1 MGAMPARFD
10 MNLLSVAV
18 AICETGSVSAAAR
31 RLAMSQPAVSTALN
45 KLRAALGDPL
55 FVRTPKG
62 MEPTP
67 RAVAVAASM
76 KEVLARVES
85 EVLAKTEFAPARS
98 THAFTFALSDIGDMV
113 FLPRLVEALRV
124 EAPHSSVKSVSLSP
138 PEIERGLQFGDID
151 LAVGFFPDLR
161 GASFFQQRLFSHTFV
176 CLMRA
181 DHPIAGH
188 RLTVKQFLALEHAV
202 VRASGRSQEVFERF
216 LERKRLRRRI
226 VLYTPHFMSIPM
238 VIAKSDLVVTV
249 PLAVGTCFARS
260 GHIKLVRLPFDIPK
274 FDLKQHW
281 HRRYHHDAR
290 NRWIRGLVARLFN
303 DEVDEWKDY
312 ERSL

>member
-1 MGAMPARFD
+1 MPARFD
-10 MNLLSVAV
+10 LNLLNVAV
-18 AICETGSVSAAAR
+18 AIYEAGSVSAAAR
-31 RLAMSQPAVSTALN
+31 QLGMSQPAVSTALN

-55 FVRTPKG
+55 FLRTPKG

-67 RAVAVAASM
+67 RAVAIAAST
-76 KEVLARVES
+76 KDILARVEG
-85 EVLAKTEFAPARS
+85 EVLAQGKFDPLSPGT
-98 THAFTFALSDIGDMV
+98 FTFALSDIGDMV
-113 FLPRLVEALRV
+113 FLPRLIEALRI
-124 EAPHSSVKSVSLSP
+124 EAPRSAVRSVSLAP
-138 PEIERGLQFGDID
+138 ADIERGLHLGDID
-151 LAVGFFPDLR
+151 LAIGFFPDLK
-161 GASFFQQRLFSHTFV
+161 GTSFFQQRLFSHTFV

-216 LERKRLRRRI
+216 LERKRLHRRI
-226 VLYTPHFMSIPM
+226 ALHTPHFMSIPM

-249 PLAVGTCFARS
+249 PLAVGTCFAQS
-260 GHIKLVRLPFDIPK
+260 AQIKLVRQPFDIPK

-281 HRRYHHDAR
+281 HRRYHHDPR
-290 NRWIRGLVARLFN
+290 NRWIRGLVVRLFN
-303 DEVDEWKDY
+303 DQTDEWKDY